1 MVPGCR
7 INGVMPIILPVGPC
21 DICER
26 PALLRAVKRPV
37 LHTLS
42 LCRVCH
48 GRLEFILSLSTNGC
62 ASPTQKLRTST
73 PMA

>member
-1 MVPGCR
+1 MLPGCR
-7 INGVMPIILPVGPC
+7 IKGVMPIVLPVGPC

-42 LCRVCH
+42 LCRICH
-48 GRLEFILSLSTNGC
+48 GRLEFILSLPRCVAGPAQELHTP
-62 ASPTQKLRTST
+62 A